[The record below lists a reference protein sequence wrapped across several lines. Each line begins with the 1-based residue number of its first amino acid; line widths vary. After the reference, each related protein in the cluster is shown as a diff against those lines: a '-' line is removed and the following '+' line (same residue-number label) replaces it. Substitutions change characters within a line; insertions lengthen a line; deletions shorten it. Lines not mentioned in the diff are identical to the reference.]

1 MAVPEKQS
9 RVGGKR
15 AGAGRKPGQ
24 KNAITIEIETR
35 AREHAGDAIA
45 ALVEVARNKESPARV
60 AAASA
65 LLDRGYGRPKQAIEA
80 KHSGKVEHT
89 VRFVREGRRVTSG

>member
-1 MAVPEKQS
+1 MARPK
-9 RVGGKR
+9 
-15 AGAGRKPGQ
+15 GA
-24 KNAITIEIETR
+24 KNHATIEIETR

-45 ALVEVARNKESPARV
+45 ALVEVAKDKKSAARV

-80 KHSGKVEHT
+80 KHSGKVEH
-89 VRFVREGRRVTSG
+89 VVKFVREGRRVTSG